1 MWVGFYFA
9 YLYDYLRQVG
19 VVQARVTKHVQLYEN
34 HAIIWKRLKQGN
46 FFLIG
51 QAKFKVTLLS
61 VNYLQQPLLCSVIEF
76 CLLFAN

>member
-1 MWVGFYFA
+1 MEKIETG
-9 YLYDYLRQVG
+9 
-19 VVQARVTKHVQLYEN
+19 E
-34 HAIIWKRLKQGN
+34 

-76 CLLFAN
+76 YLLFAN